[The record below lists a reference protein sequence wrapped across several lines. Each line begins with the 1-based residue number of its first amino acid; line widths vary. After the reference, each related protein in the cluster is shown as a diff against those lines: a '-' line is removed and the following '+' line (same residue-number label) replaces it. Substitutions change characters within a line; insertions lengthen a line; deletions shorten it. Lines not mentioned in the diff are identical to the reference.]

1 MSTQLVWQ
9 LINKHNSFKVKNRTG
24 DRVIL
29 SSEPGNLYNKH
40 SYKHSGYFDRLI
52 LLHHILYGC
61 HSLSLM
67 MFLATW
73 VWQECR

>member
-1 MSTQLVWQ
+1 MSSQLVWQ

-40 SYKHSGYFDRLI
+40 SYKHSGAAL
-52 LLHHILYGC
+52 
-61 HSLSLM
+61 
-67 MFLATW
+67 
-73 VWQECR
+73 ECTNALQVSKTTITVQYIPDHPTSTRVSGS